1 MRIDTKK
8 LNAFTMAEALIVLV
22 MLGIIAAITI
32 PQMKTENFNEKGM
45 ITLAEKV
52 VGNLSDSMTKILLD
66 NSVYDDFLRIKYKE
80 GTYFSIEDTDAPT
93 YFGNLLQQKMVKME
107 KSVDTS
113 DKYFANNLINYKR
126 EATSVKLADDY
137 KNLFYAADG
146 TLFGIRTYNSCA
158 STENIANPPNDRG
171 TSAVTN
177 ICGSIFFDVNGFKK
191 PNKLG
196 SDQYIIP
203 IDKRGIKLAN
213 DNI

>member
-146 TLFGIRTYNSCA
+146 TLFGIR
-158 STENIANPPNDRG
+158 
-171 TSAVTN
+171 SAVTN

>member
-1 MRIDTKK
+1 
-8 LNAFTMAEALIVLV
+8 
-22 MLGIIAAITI
+22 
-32 PQMKTENFNEKGM
+32 
-45 ITLAEKV
+45 
-52 VGNLSDSMTKILLD
+52 
-66 NSVYDDFLRIKYKE
+66 
-80 GTYFSIEDTDAPT
+80 
-93 YFGNLLQQKMVKME
+93 MVKME

-146 TLFGIRTYNSCA
+146 TLFGIRTYNSCT
-158 STENIANPPNDRG
+158 STENIANPPNDRE
-171 TSAVTN
+171 TSSVTN